1 MNTKFYDNS
10 IFAGN
15 LKRMLEKKD
24 MTAAELSRQLGV
36 SKSAVS
42 DWANGVSLPR
52 TDKVDAMCKIFNCT
66 REDFSVSNYLSPIPI
81 TGTVPIYG
89 TIAAGSPCFADEN
102 IIGYEST
109 TIKHP
114 EEMFGLIVHGDSMKN
129 VGIVDGAIVILHKQD
144 TAENGQIVACLVND
158 EEATLKRFRQQ
169 GDSIFLMPENNDYDP
184 IIVSAKDFESG
195 DAKILGVLK
204 ELVVKF

>member
-15 LKRMLEKKD
+15 LKRMLAKKD

-36 SKSAVS
+36 SKAAVS

-81 TGTVPIYG
+81 TGVVPIYG

-102 IIGYEST
+102 IIGYEAT
-109 TIKHP
+109 TTKFTDNL
-114 EEMFGLIVHGDSMKN
+114 FGLIVHGDSMKN
-129 VGIVDGAIVILHKQD
+129 IGIIDGAIVILRKQE
-144 TAENGQIVACLVND
+144 TAENGDIVACLINE
-158 EEATLKRFRQQ
+158 EEATLKRFKQQ
-169 GDSIFLMPENNDYDP
+169 GDNIILMPENSDYEP
-184 IIVSAKDFESG
+184 IFVKLADFENG
-195 DAKILGVLK
+195 NAKILGVLK